1 MTKKQGVRAVADF
14 LVMKAQ
20 YTAEEA
26 LADNVDKERR
36 DYLVTKS
43 IIIRDLLKDLKDEQK
58 N

>member
-20 YTAEEA
+20 DTAKEA
-26 LADNVDKERR
+26 LSDNVEKGRR

-43 IIIRDLLKDLKDEQK
+43 VIIIDLIKDL
-58 N
+58 